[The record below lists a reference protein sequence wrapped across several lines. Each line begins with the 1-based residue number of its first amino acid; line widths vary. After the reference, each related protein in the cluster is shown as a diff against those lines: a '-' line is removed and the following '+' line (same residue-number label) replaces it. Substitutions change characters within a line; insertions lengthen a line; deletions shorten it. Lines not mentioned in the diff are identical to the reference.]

1 MNFKLDRF
9 IHAQD
14 RCYGTVLNELK
25 SGDKRTHWMWFIF
38 PQLKGLG
45 RSSTANY
52 YGISDLEEA
61 GAYLDNALLRQRLI
75 ECTEAV
81 LAVENRTLFEIFG
94 NPDQFKFCSC
104 MTLFETAGPDI
115 TSFRDCLDK
124 YCDGKRDRKKL
135 HLLNQ
140 ARDR

>member
-1 MNFKLDRF
+1 MNFNLDRF

-14 RCYGTVLNELK
+14 RCYDIVLNELK

-45 RSSTANY
+45 RSSTAKY
-52 YGISDLEEA
+52 YGISGREEA
-61 GAYLDNALLRQRLI
+61 IAYLENQVLRQRLI
-75 ECTEAV
+75 ECSEAV
-81 LAVENRTLFEIFG
+81 LGVDNRTLFEIFG

-104 MTLFETAGPDI
+104 MTLFETADPDI
-115 TSFRDCLDK
+115 TSFRQCLDK
-124 YCDGKRDRKKL
+124 YCDGERDRKTL

-140 ARDR
+140 TKDR